1 MEVVLCIAEKRG
13 DWAYDD
19 VAFRGN
25 VAKNEACWGQTHLE
39 VFLFAMRLL
48 AHGRIPGLLK
58 KKASPRCTYHG
69 SYRLIH
75 HLSHPAGSSTN
86 DNIPEDLCTVQYQT
100 IENAIAHI
108 RALGQGCFMAKTD
121 IAEAFR
127 IIPILPAQYQL
138 FGLCWRGQYYYDKC
152 LAMGCSSSR
161 QIFEHLSSALQ
172 WIATHK
178 LDIQYISHVLDDF
191 IISNN
196 AYDCCKA
203 QLQQFLHM
211 CSNSY
216 TLGTRPWQRKKHF
229 YPHRYSHFWVMS

>member
-1 MEVVLCIAEKRG
+1 MWPRTKPAGVRPTSRFSCLPCSWHMVR
-13 DWAYDD
+13 
-19 VAFRGN
+19 
-25 VAKNEACWGQTHLE
+25 T
-39 VFLFAMRLL
+39 L
-48 AHGRIPGLLK
+48 AAPLK

-75 HLSHPAGSSTN
+75 HLSHPAGSSIN
-86 DNIPEDLCTVQYQT
+86 DNIPQDLCTVQYQT

-127 IIPILPAQYQL
+127 IIPILPAQYQM
-138 FGLCWRGQYYYDKC
+138 FGLCWRSQYYYKKC
-152 LAMGCSSSR
+152 LAMDCSSSC
-161 QIFEHLSSALQ
+161 QIFERLSSALQ

-178 LDIQYISHVLDDF
+178 LDIQYISHVLDDSVN
-191 IISNN
+191 SNN

-211 CSNSY
+211 CADIGVPMAEVFFFFFTHTG
-216 TLGTRPWQRKKHF
+216 TLISGL
-229 YPHRYSHFWVMS
+229 